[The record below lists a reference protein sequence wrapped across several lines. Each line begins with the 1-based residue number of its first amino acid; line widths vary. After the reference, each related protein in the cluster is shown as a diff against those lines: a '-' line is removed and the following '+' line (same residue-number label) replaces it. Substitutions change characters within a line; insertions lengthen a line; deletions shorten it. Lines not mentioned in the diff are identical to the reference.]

1 MAEPELLAPAWS
13 DSRRLFG
20 PSRWLDA
27 PGVVLEGFV
36 DGALAATAADVWCT
50 TVQRLAAA
58 LGWPAPT
65 WSVTGRAGH
74 LVLAFTA
81 PGDQLLTATEVNE
94 WAWESALR
102 AAGVASPPLFAPGDL
117 PRDEALV
124 VRQLAVF
131 AALEAQAPSSDLAVV
146 ARPDQRVA
154 LVTGSNGKT
163 TTTRLIAAM
172 TMATGHHTGWCC
184 TDGVFIDGAAVE
196 AGDWS
201 GPAGAQRVVHAPA
214 VQCAILETARGG
226 ILRRGL
232 GVLGAS
238 VAVVTNIE
246 ADHFGEYG
254 VETLADLAD
263 VKLVIAK
270 GLRGGGVLVLNA
282 DDAVLHAATLPAGV
296 MVAWYSPSGTTRWVG
311 ERPVSAWRD
320 ADHLWLASAQGV
332 DDLGDL
338 RAMPLTAAG
347 AAEYNLT
354 NMLAAALAAHGLG
367 VPVATITDVLARF
380 GAHPA
385 DNAGRL
391 SRFALDGAT
400 ILLDYAHNPTGLTG
414 LLKVATSL
422 RPVRLLLLLGQA
434 GNRDDG
440 ALADLADAAWTA
452 RPDRIVLKELDG
464 YRRGRTTG
472 EVPAL
477 LAHALLALGAPAER
491 IVTVLDEVDA
501 VEAAIRWAQPGDV
514 LVLPV
519 HSLDARAAV
528 LSRLAALGATAA
540 N

>member
-1 MAEPELLAPAWS
+1 MPAWS

-27 PGVVLEGFV
+27 PGVVLEGNAP
-36 DGALAATAADVWCT
+36 DASASAAAETWRAV
-50 TVQRLAAA
+50 VGRLAAA

-65 WSVTGRAGH
+65 CSVTGRGGQ

-81 PGDQLLTATEVNE
+81 PGDRLLTATEANE
-94 WAWESALR
+94 WAWEAALR
-102 AAGVASPPLFAPGDL
+102 EVGADPGPPLLAPGDL
-117 PRDEALV
+117 PRDETAA
-124 VRQLAVF
+124 VRQLAVL
-131 AALEAQAPSSDLAVV
+131 AALEARSPSSDLAIV

-172 TMATGHHTGWCC
+172 AMAAGRRTGWCC
-184 TDGVFIDGAAVE
+184 TDGVFIGGAPVE

-201 GPAGAQRVVHAPA
+201 GPAGAQRVVTADA
-214 VQCAILETARGG
+214 VECAVLETARGG

-254 VETLADLAD
+254 VASLADLAL

-270 GLRGGGVLVLNA
+270 GLRPDGLLVLNA
-282 DDAVLHAATLPAGV
+282 DDAALRSAPLPPDV
-296 MVAWYSPSGTTRWVG
+296 NTVWYSPSGATRRLGDGDVVG
-311 ERPVSAWRD
+311 WRD
-320 ADHLWLASAQGV
+320 ADHLWLAGADSV
-332 DDLGDL
+332 YDLGDL
-338 RAMPLTAAG
+338 RAMPLTAVG

-354 NMLAAALAAHGLG
+354 NILAATVAAQHLG
-367 VPVATITDVLARF
+367 VSPTTMAAVLARF
-380 GAHPA
+380 GADPA

-391 SRFALDGAT
+391 GRFVLNGAT
-400 ILLDYAHNPTGLTG
+400 ILIDYAHNPTGLTG
-414 LLKVATSL
+414 LLKVARSL
-422 RPVRLLLLLGQA
+422 RPTRLLLLLGQA

-440 ALADLADAAWTA
+440 ALADLAAAAWSA

-464 YRRGRTTG
+464 YRRGRSTG

-477 LAHALLALGAPAER
+477 LGDALRQRGAPAER

-501 VEAAIRWAQPGDV
+501 VEAAIRWSLPGDV

-519 HSLDARAAV
+519 HSLDARAEV
-528 LSRLAALGATAA
+528 LTRLAALGATATT
-540 N
+540 

>member
-1 MAEPELLAPAWS
+1 MPAWS

-27 PGVVLEGFV
+27 PGVVLEGNAP
-36 DGALAATAADVWCT
+36 DASADAAAETWRA
-50 TVQRLAAA
+50 TVRRLAAA
-58 LGWPAPT
+58 LGWPVPT
-65 WSVTGRAGH
+65 CSVTGRGGRM
-74 LVLAFTA
+74 VLAFTA
-81 PGDQLLTATEVNE
+81 PGDQLLTATEANE
-94 WAWESALR
+94 WAWEAALR
-102 AAGVASPPLFAPGDL
+102 AVGVDPGPPLCAPGDL
-117 PRDEALV
+117 PRDEAAA
-124 VRQLAVF
+124 VRHLAVL
-131 AALEAQAPSSDLAVV
+131 AALEARSPSSDLAII
-146 ARPDQRVA
+146 ARPGQQVT

-172 TMATGHHTGWCC
+172 TSAAGRVTGWCC
-184 TDGVFIDGAAVE
+184 TDGVFIGGEAVE

-201 GPAGAQRVVHAPA
+201 GPAGAQRVVGANGVECA
-214 VQCAILETARGG
+214 VLETARGG

-238 VAVVTNIE
+238 AAVVTNIE

-254 VETLADLAD
+254 VESLADLAL

-270 GLRGGGVLVLNA
+270 GLRPDGVLVLNA
-282 DDAVLHAATLPAGV
+282 DDVALRSAPLPVGVTTL
-296 MVAWYSPSGTTRWVG
+296 WYSPTGATRQIG
-311 ERPVSAWRD
+311 ESAVVAWRA
-320 ADHLWLASAQGV
+320 ADHLWLAGPHGV
-332 DDLGDL
+332 HDLGDL
-338 RAMPLTAAG
+338 LAMPLTAAG

-354 NMLAAALAAHGLG
+354 NILAAAVAAQHLG
-367 VPVATITDVLARF
+367 VSPATMAAVLARF
-380 GAHPA
+380 GADPA

-391 SRFALDGAT
+391 GRFVLDGAT
-400 ILLDYAHNPTGLTG
+400 ILIDYAHNPTGLTG
-414 LLKVATSL
+414 LLKVARSL
-422 RPVRLLLLLGQA
+422 PSTRLLLLLGQA

-440 ALADLADAAWTA
+440 ALADLAAAAWAA

-477 LAHALLALGAPAER
+477 LGDALRQLGAPGER
-491 IVTVLDEVDA
+491 LVTVLDEVDA
-501 VEAAIRWAQPGDV
+501 VEAAIRWAQPGDL